1 MHRTRITRITF
12 ALLCAMPIQANAQQ
26 GLVPKPQRPSGV
38 VPPGDRASP
47 PIHIEADRLDAR
59 GENEAEATGNVHL
72 RRDGQAVFADRLRY
86 NANTQEVE
94 ATGNVRVEHGRDFV
108 EGDRLRYNLGT
119 HRGFIDTPTFRVT
132 PAPRDP
138 ALPPPQPWE
147 PPGLPPV
154 QGRGS
159 ADRVLFQ
166 GPDLY
171 RAEQASYTTCG
182 PGNDDWFLR
191 ARELDIDK
199 NRDIGTARGASL
211 TLLGLPVLYTPY
223 ISFSLNNQRTSG
235 VLTPHVGSAS
245 NTGFEL
251 TVPYYWNIAPNRDA
265 TFYPRVMSK
274 RGLQLGA
281 EFRYLDYT
289 YSGDA
294 RVEFLPNDSQLDRSR
309 HAYFWRHAQSFGN
322 GWATA
327 VNINRVSDDK
337 YFTDLSSLV
346 SVTSRT
352 ILPADVLLAKSAPWG
367 NAGSYAFT
375 AQVSQWQTLQSDPLV
390 PVTPPYDRKPQLAF
404 NAFRQTIWGA
414 DFDLVSN
421 YNDFSHPTLVNGRRA
436 VAYPS
441 FSLPL
446 QTSYSFLIPK
456 VGAHVT
462 RYWVDENT
470 QGLREQTRTLPI
482 ATADAGLI
490 FERNTTITGIPLIQ
504 TLEPRLFYVYIPFR
518 DQSTIPNFES
528 GPLDVTFA
536 TMFMENQFSGHDR
549 INDANQVTLGV
560 QSRFIHPDT
569 GIERLRVA
577 VAQRYYFQGQRVTLP
592 GIVPRPDNAASSD
605 LLGAVSG
612 TILPHWTAD
621 IGVRYDTDRS
631 DFQQFNVST
640 RYQPTPGRVLN
651 LAYRDTADRVR
662 QTDISFQWPVTPQ
675 WTALA
680 RWNYSLQDRR
690 TLEALAGFE
699 YDGGCWA
706 FRAVAHRFA
715 TALNSVSTSVFFQLE
730 LSGVSRIGTNLTD
743 VLRRNVG
750 GYTRLDPGTR
760 YGE

>member
-1 MHRTRITRITF
+1 
-12 ALLCAMPIQANAQQ
+12 MPFPATAQQ

-38 VPPGDRASP
+38 VPPGDKASP
-47 PIHIEADRLDAR
+47 PVFIEADRLDAR
-59 GENEAEATGNVHL
+59 GENEAEATGNVQL
-72 RRDGQAVFADRLRY
+72 RRNGQAIFADRLRY

-94 ATGNVRVEHGRDFV
+94 ATGNVRVERDRDFV
-108 EGDRLRYNLGT
+108 EGDQLRYNLGT
-119 HRGFIDTPTFRVT
+119 HRGFIETPNFRIT

-138 ALPPPQPWE
+138 AATPRQPWDPPE
-147 PPGLPPV
+147 PPPV

-159 ADRVLFQ
+159 AARVLFQ

-199 NRDIGTARGASL
+199 NRDVGSARGATL
-211 TLLGLPVLYTPY
+211 TMLGFPILYTPY

-235 VLTPHVGSAS
+235 VLTPHVGSSS

-265 TFYPRVMSK
+265 TFYPRVMTK
-274 RGLQLGA
+274 RGLQLGG
-281 EFRYLDYT
+281 EFRYLDHT

-294 RVEFLPNDSQLDRSR
+294 RVEYLPNDSELDRSR
-309 HAYFWRHAQSFGN
+309 HAYFWRHSQSFAN
-322 GWATA
+322 GWATS
-327 VNINRVSDDK
+327 VNLNRVSDDK

-346 SVTSRT
+346 SVTSRAV
-352 ILPADVLLAKSAPWG
+352 LPADFVLAKSAPWG
-367 NAGSYAFT
+367 TTGSYTFVG
-375 AQVSQWQTLQSDPLV
+375 QVTKFQTLQPDPLV
-390 PVTPPYDRKPQLAF
+390 PITPPYDRKPNLTF
-404 NAFRQTIWGA
+404 NAFRSEIWGA

-421 YNDFSHPTLVNGRRA
+421 FNDFSHPTLVNGRRA

-441 FSLPL
+441 FSYPL

-456 VGAHVT
+456 VGAHLT

-470 QGLREQTRTLPI
+470 FGFRDQTRTLPV
-482 ATADAGLI
+482 ATADAGLV

-504 TLEPRLFYVYIPFR
+504 TLEPRLYYVYIPFR

-528 GPLDVTFA
+528 GALDVTFA
-536 TMFMENQFSGHDR
+536 TLFMENQFSGHDR

-569 GIERLRVA
+569 GIERLRVGL
-577 VAQRYYFQGQRVTLP
+577 AQRYYFQDQRVTLP
-592 GIVPRPDNAASSD
+592 GVAPRADTAASSD
-605 LLGAVSG
+605 ILAAVSG
-612 TILPHWTAD
+612 TIVRSWTAD
-621 IGVRYDTDRS
+621 VGVRYNS
-631 DFQQFNVST
+631 DSSVFQQFNVAT

-651 LAYRDTADRVR
+651 LAYRETVDRVR
-662 QTDISFQWPVTPQ
+662 QTDVSFQWPVTPH

-680 RWNYSLQDRR
+680 RWNYSLRDQR

-715 TALNSVSTSVFFQLE
+715 TALDTTSTSIFFQLE
-730 LSGVSRIGTNLTD
+730 LSGVSRIGTSFTD

-750 GYTRLDPGTR
+750 GYTHLDPGTTR
-760 YGE
+760 FGE

>member
-1 MHRTRITRITF
+1 MF
-12 ALLCAMPIQANAQQ
+12 ALLCGMPLSANAQQ

-47 PIHIEADRLDAR
+47 PIFIEADRLEAR
-59 GENEAEATGNVHL
+59 GENEGEATGNVHL
-72 RRDGQAVFADRLRY
+72 RRDGQTVFADRLRY
-86 NANTQEVE
+86 NANSEEVE
-94 ATGNVRVEHGRDFV
+94 ATGNVRIEHGRDFI
-108 EGDRLRYNLGT
+108 EGDQLRYNLGT
-119 HRGFIDTPTFRVT
+119 QRGFIESPTFRIT
-132 PAPRDP
+132 PVPRDRAAVVVAPEP
-138 ALPPPQPWE
+138 ADAE
-147 PPGLPPV
+147 RPPV
-154 QGRGS
+154 QGRGN
-159 ADRVLFQ
+159 AARVLFQ

-182 PGNDDWFLR
+182 PGNDDWFIR

-199 NRDIGTARGASL
+199 NRDVASARGASL
-211 TLLGLPVLYTPY
+211 SLLGYTVLYTPY
-223 ISFSLNNQRTSG
+223 LSFSLNNQRRSG
-235 VLTPHVGSAS
+235 ILTPNVGSSS

-281 EFRYLDYT
+281 EFRYLDHT
-289 YSGDA
+289 YVGDA
-294 RVEFLPNDSQLDRSR
+294 RVEYLPNDSQLDRTR
-309 HAYFWRHAQSFGN
+309 HAYFWRHTQTLPN

-327 VNINRVSDDK
+327 VNINRVSDDR

-346 SVTSRT
+346 AVTSRA
-352 ILPADVLLAKSAPWG
+352 ILPADLLVAKSAPWG
-367 NAGSYAFT
+367 SAGSYTFT
-375 AQVSQWQTLQSDPLV
+375 AQVQKWQTLQPDPLV
-390 PVTPPYDRKPQLAF
+390 PITPPYDRQPYITF
-404 NAFRQTIWGA
+404 NAFRQEIWGA

-421 YNDFSHPTLVNGRRA
+421 YNDFSHPTLVNGKRA

-441 FSLPL
+441 LSFPL

-456 VGAHVT
+456 VGAHLT
-462 RYWVDENT
+462 RYWVDENA

-490 FERNTTITGIPLIQ
+490 FERNMTLTGIPLIQ

-518 DQSTIPNFES
+518 DQSRIPNFES

-536 TMFMENQFSGHDR
+536 TMFMENQFTGHDR

-560 QSRFIHPDT
+560 QSRFIHPEN

-592 GIVPRPDNAASSD
+592 GVAPRASDAASSD
-605 LLGAVSG
+605 LLAALSG
-612 TILPHWTAD
+612 TILPSWTAD
-621 IGVRYDTDRS
+621 VGARYNTDRS
-631 DFQQFNVST
+631 QLQQFNVAT
-640 RYQPTPGRVLN
+640 RYQPAPGRVLN
-651 LAYRDTADRVR
+651 LAYRDTVDLVR
-662 QTDISFQWPVTPQ
+662 QWDVSFQWPVTPH
-675 WTALA
+675 WNVLA
-680 RWNYSLQDRR
+680 RWNYSLRDKR

-715 TALNSVSTSVFFQLE
+715 TALNAVSTSVFFQLE
-730 LSGVSRIGTNLTD
+730 LNGISRIGSNLTD

-750 GYTRLDPGTR
+750 GYTRLDPGTPR
-760 YGE
+760 FD